1 MNPISIDSLKIRIPL
16 RRVEVTNPTLLGNVV
31 VQEIDQET
39 GEFLDSKFKQRAVKF
54 GEAEGCIGYEIKAL
68 IYKEQTLKGHDDF
81 LTLLVSSKALESQ
94 YLSGISASTL
104 PTLLAKLNSLDIG
117 AISMEH
123 LLEAKVSDIDFKRDW
138 VALKEEMI
146 SELKHWEPDFKPSQ
160 KKGVF
165 IEHRKPKKS
174 HILQVNDRHSS
185 SHIGRPFFKVY
196 NKQMELEHNSPDFA
210 KAHLSPDDYKNLY
223 RFEFTVKNKRAFK
236 QNYDLNIFTL
246 QDALNLTQE
255 ELQQIELASV
265 SKNFT
270 FHDRELV
277 MSNELPVNIRICIG
291 LIEKFRPDGYSFLD
305 IYDSITAHL
314 DGNTKRRWWTN
325 FEKACAIL
333 ADDKPD
339 IVSKE
344 EAESISELLEFRSHY
359 RRL

>member
-16 RRVEVTNPTLLGNVV
+16 RRVEITNPTLLGNVV

-39 GEFLDSKFKQRAVKF
+39 GEYLDSKFKQRAVKF
-54 GEAEGCIGYEIKAL
+54 AEPDGCIGYELKAL
-68 IYKEQTLKGHDDF
+68 IYREQTLKGADDF
-81 LTLLVSSKALESQ
+81 LTLLVSSKTLESQ
-94 YLSGISASTL
+94 YFSGITATTL

-138 VALKEEMI
+138 VALKDEMH

-160 KKGVF
+160 KKGIF
-165 IEHRKPKKS
+165 LEYRNSKKI
-174 HILQVNDRHSS
+174 HMLRANDRHSS

-196 NKQMELEHNSPDFA
+196 SKQMELEINSPDFA

-223 RFEFTVKNKRAFK
+223 RFEFTVKNKRAFLE
-236 QNYDLNIFTL
+236 NYGLNVFTL

-255 ELQQIELASV
+255 ELKQIELASV

-270 FHDRELV
+270 FHARELAMKNDISINV
-277 MSNELPVNIRICIG
+277 GICLS

-305 IYDSITAHL
+305 IYDAITGHMPSK
-314 DGNTKRRWWTN
+314 TKRRWWSN
-325 FEKACAIL
+325 FEEACNIL
-333 ADDKPD
+333 ATDKPD

-344 EAESISELLEFRSHY
+344 EAEGISELLEFRSHY
-359 RRL
+359 RSL

>member
-1 MNPISIDSLKIRIPL
+1 MRDISIDSLKIRIPL

-54 GEAEGCIGYEIKAL
+54 GEAEGCIGYELKAL
-68 IYKEQTLKGHDDF
+68 IYREQTLKGSDDF

-94 YLSGISASTL
+94 YLSGITASTL
-104 PTLLAKLNSLDIG
+104 PTLLATLNRLDIG
-117 AISMEH
+117 AISIED

-138 VALKEEMI
+138 VAHKEEMH
-146 SELKHWEPDFKPSQ
+146 SELKHWEPDYKPSQ

-165 IEHRKPKKS
+165 LEYKNSKKI
-174 HILQVNDRHSS
+174 HMLRVNDRHSS

-196 NKQMELEHNSPDFA
+196 NKQMELEINSPEFA
-210 KAHLSPDDYKNLY
+210 NAHLSPDDYKNLY

-236 QNYDLNIFTL
+236 ENYDLNVFTL
-246 QDALNLTQE
+246 QDALNLSQD
-255 ELQQIELASV
+255 ELKQIEQASV
-265 SKNFT
+265 SKNFN
-270 FHDRELV
+270 FHNRELV

-314 DGNTKRRWWTN
+314 DGNTKRRWWSN
-325 FEKACAIL
+325 FEKACEVIAS
-333 ADDKPD
+333 DKPQ

-344 EAESISELLEFRSHY
+344 EAEGISELLDFRNHY
-359 RRL
+359 RGL